1 MSIIVRKSL
10 LTSLKIFVHY
20 LRIFVHDK
28 LMKKYRNFCRKM
40 LIIFSG
46 RNYRYMS
53 NYTHEIS
60 IILSKGLIGD
70 TCEEDQ
76 IRSSKVVY
84 AIENVIEEIKS
95 YFVIFLLFGL
105 IGKMLEVSVCIVT
118 LTILR
123 TWTGGTHMNT
133 SLGCGIVTILF
144 YGVSVFAGFIS
155 IPCVLTLIL
164 LVIYMFICVLYAPL
178 ASVQRPKLG
187 KERVKRIKVRA
198 VCGVILVI
206 LMYVCMTRYRDYI
219 GRVVLLQFM
228 DVVVAILISRNGGN
242 KNDEKC

>member
-1 MSIIVRKSL
+1 
-10 LTSLKIFVHY
+10 
-20 LRIFVHDK
+20 
-28 LMKKYRNFCRKM
+28 
-40 LIIFSG
+40 
-46 RNYRYMS
+46 MS

-133 SLGCGIVTILF
+133 SLGCSIVTVLF
-144 YGVSVFAGFIS
+144 YSFSVFAGFIS

-178 ASVQRPKLG
+178 ASAQRPKLG

-206 LMYVCMTRYRDYI
+206 LMHVCMTGYRDYI

-228 DVVVAILISRNGGN
+228 DVVVAILIRKNGGN
-242 KNDEKC
+242 KNNEKC

>member
-1 MSIIVRKSL
+1 
-10 LTSLKIFVHY
+10 
-20 LRIFVHDK
+20 
-28 LMKKYRNFCRKM
+28 
-40 LIIFSG
+40 
-46 RNYRYMS
+46 MS

-133 SLGCGIVTILF
+133 ALSCGIVTILF

-206 LMYVCMTRYRDYI
+206 LMYVCMTGYRDYI

>member
-1 MSIIVRKSL
+1 
-10 LTSLKIFVHY
+10 
-20 LRIFVHDK
+20 
-28 LMKKYRNFCRKM
+28 
-40 LIIFSG
+40 
-46 RNYRYMS
+46 MS

-206 LMYVCMTRYRDYI
+206 LMYVCMTGYRDYI

>member
-1 MSIIVRKSL
+1 
-10 LTSLKIFVHY
+10 
-20 LRIFVHDK
+20 
-28 LMKKYRNFCRKM
+28 
-40 LIIFSG
+40 
-46 RNYRYMS
+46 MS

-206 LMYVCMTRYRDYI
+206 LMYVCMTGYRDYI
-219 GRVVLLQFM
+219 GGVVLLQFM

>member
-1 MSIIVRKSL
+1 
-10 LTSLKIFVHY
+10 
-20 LRIFVHDK
+20 
-28 LMKKYRNFCRKM
+28 
-40 LIIFSG
+40 
-46 RNYRYMS
+46 MS

-105 IGKMLEVSVCIVT
+105 IGKMLEVSVGIVT

>member
-1 MSIIVRKSL
+1 
-10 LTSLKIFVHY
+10 
-20 LRIFVHDK
+20 
-28 LMKKYRNFCRKM
+28 
-40 LIIFSG
+40 
-46 RNYRYMS
+46 MS

-228 DVVVAILISRNGGN
+228 DVVVAILISRGN

>member
-1 MSIIVRKSL
+1 
-10 LTSLKIFVHY
+10 
-20 LRIFVHDK
+20 
-28 LMKKYRNFCRKM
+28 
-40 LIIFSG
+40 
-46 RNYRYMS
+46 MS

-219 GRVVLLQFM
+219 GRVVLLQFI
-228 DVVVAILISRNGGN
+228 DVVVAILIRRNGGN

>member
-1 MSIIVRKSL
+1 
-10 LTSLKIFVHY
+10 
-20 LRIFVHDK
+20 
-28 LMKKYRNFCRKM
+28 
-40 LIIFSG
+40 
-46 RNYRYMS
+46 MS

-76 IRSSKVVY
+76 IRSAKVVY

-95 YFVIFLLFGL
+95 YFMIFLLFGL

-133 SLGCGIVTILF
+133 SLGCGIVTVLF
-144 YGVSVFAGFIS
+144 YSFSVFAGFIS
-155 IPCVLTLIL
+155 IPCALTLIL

-178 ASVQRPKLG
+178 ASAQRPKLG

-198 VCGVILVI
+198 VGGVILVI
-206 LMYVCMTRYRDYI
+206 LMYVCMAGYRDYI
-219 GRVVLLQFM
+219 GRVVLLQFI
-228 DVVVAILISRNGGN
+228 DVVVAILIRKNGGN

>member
-1 MSIIVRKSL
+1 
-10 LTSLKIFVHY
+10 
-20 LRIFVHDK
+20 
-28 LMKKYRNFCRKM
+28 
-40 LIIFSG
+40 
-46 RNYRYMS
+46 MS

-178 ASVQRPKLG
+178 ASAQRPKLG

-198 VCGVILVI
+198 VGGVILVI
-206 LMYVCMTRYRDYI
+206 LMYVCMTGYRDYI
-219 GRVVLLQFM
+219 GRVVLLQFI
-228 DVVVAILISRNGGN
+228 DVVVAILIRRNGGN

>member
-1 MSIIVRKSL
+1 
-10 LTSLKIFVHY
+10 
-20 LRIFVHDK
+20 
-28 LMKKYRNFCRKM
+28 
-40 LIIFSG
+40 
-46 RNYRYMS
+46 
-53 NYTHEIS
+53 
-60 IILSKGLIGD
+60 
-70 TCEEDQ
+70 
-76 IRSSKVVY
+76 
-84 AIENVIEEIKS
+84 
-95 YFVIFLLFGL
+95 
-105 IGKMLEVSVCIVT
+105 
-118 LTILR
+118 
-123 TWTGGTHMNT
+123 MNT

-228 DVVVAILISRNGGN
+228 DVVLAILISRNGVN

>member
-1 MSIIVRKSL
+1 
-10 LTSLKIFVHY
+10 
-20 LRIFVHDK
+20 
-28 LMKKYRNFCRKM
+28 
-40 LIIFSG
+40 
-46 RNYRYMS
+46 MS

>member
-1 MSIIVRKSL
+1 
-10 LTSLKIFVHY
+10 
-20 LRIFVHDK
+20 
-28 LMKKYRNFCRKM
+28 
-40 LIIFSG
+40 
-46 RNYRYMS
+46 MS

-144 YGVSVFAGFIS
+144 YSFSVFAGFIS
-155 IPCVLTLIL
+155 IPCALTLIL

-178 ASVQRPKLG
+178 ASAQRPKLG

-198 VCGVILVI
+198 VGGVILVI
-206 LMYVCMTRYRDYI
+206 LMYVCMTGYRDYI

-228 DVVVAILISRNGGN
+228 DVVVAILIRKNGGN
-242 KNDEKC
+242 KNNEKC

>member
-1 MSIIVRKSL
+1 
-10 LTSLKIFVHY
+10 
-20 LRIFVHDK
+20 
-28 LMKKYRNFCRKM
+28 
-40 LIIFSG
+40 
-46 RNYRYMS
+46 MS

-133 SLGCGIVTILF
+133 SLGCGIVTVLF
-144 YGVSVFAGFIS
+144 YSFSVFAGFIS

-206 LMYVCMTRYRDYI
+206 LMYVCMTGYRDYI

>member
-1 MSIIVRKSL
+1 
-10 LTSLKIFVHY
+10 
-20 LRIFVHDK
+20 
-28 LMKKYRNFCRKM
+28 
-40 LIIFSG
+40 
-46 RNYRYMS
+46 MS

-95 YFVIFLLFGL
+95 YFVIFVLFGL

-206 LMYVCMTRYRDYI
+206 LMYVCMTGYRDYI

>member
-1 MSIIVRKSL
+1 
-10 LTSLKIFVHY
+10 
-20 LRIFVHDK
+20 
-28 LMKKYRNFCRKM
+28 
-40 LIIFSG
+40 
-46 RNYRYMS
+46 MS

-144 YGVSVFAGFIS
+144 YGVFVFAGFIS

>member
-1 MSIIVRKSL
+1 
-10 LTSLKIFVHY
+10 
-20 LRIFVHDK
+20 
-28 LMKKYRNFCRKM
+28 
-40 LIIFSG
+40 
-46 RNYRYMS
+46 MS

-133 SLGCGIVTILF
+133 SLSCGIVTILF

-206 LMYVCMTRYRDYI
+206 LMYVCMTGYRDYI

>member
-1 MSIIVRKSL
+1 
-10 LTSLKIFVHY
+10 
-20 LRIFVHDK
+20 
-28 LMKKYRNFCRKM
+28 
-40 LIIFSG
+40 
-46 RNYRYMS
+46 MS

-198 VCGVILVI
+198 VGGVILVI
-206 LMYVCMTRYRDYI
+206 LMYVCMAGYRDYI
-219 GRVVLLQFM
+219 GRVVLLQFI
-228 DVVVAILISRNGGN
+228 DVVVAILIRKNGGN

>member
-1 MSIIVRKSL
+1 
-10 LTSLKIFVHY
+10 
-20 LRIFVHDK
+20 
-28 LMKKYRNFCRKM
+28 
-40 LIIFSG
+40 
-46 RNYRYMS
+46 MS

-76 IRSSKVVY
+76 IRSAKVVY

-95 YFVIFLLFGL
+95 YFMIFLLFGL

-178 ASVQRPKLG
+178 ASAQRPKLG

-206 LMYVCMTRYRDYI
+206 LMYVCMTGYRDYI
-219 GRVVLLQFM
+219 GRVVLLQFI
-228 DVVVAILISRNGGN
+228 DVVVAILIRKNGGN

>member
-1 MSIIVRKSL
+1 
-10 LTSLKIFVHY
+10 
-20 LRIFVHDK
+20 
-28 LMKKYRNFCRKM
+28 
-40 LIIFSG
+40 
-46 RNYRYMS
+46 MS

-228 DVVVAILISRNGGN
+228 DVVVAILIRGN

>member
-1 MSIIVRKSL
+1 
-10 LTSLKIFVHY
+10 
-20 LRIFVHDK
+20 
-28 LMKKYRNFCRKM
+28 
-40 LIIFSG
+40 
-46 RNYRYMS
+46 MS

-95 YFVIFLLFGL
+95 YFVIFVLFGL

-144 YGVSVFAGFIS
+144 YGVSVFASFIS

-206 LMYVCMTRYRDYI
+206 LMYVCMTGYRDYI

>member
-1 MSIIVRKSL
+1 
-10 LTSLKIFVHY
+10 
-20 LRIFVHDK
+20 
-28 LMKKYRNFCRKM
+28 
-40 LIIFSG
+40 
-46 RNYRYMS
+46 MS

-219 GRVVLLQFM
+219 RRVVLLQFM

>member
-1 MSIIVRKSL
+1 
-10 LTSLKIFVHY
+10 
-20 LRIFVHDK
+20 
-28 LMKKYRNFCRKM
+28 
-40 LIIFSG
+40 
-46 RNYRYMS
+46 MS

-155 IPCVLTLIL
+155 IPCFLTLIL